1 MNQSESEKTI
11 YTTSISDFGAVAEKL
26 MIKLLKELC

>member
-26 MIKLLKELC
+26 KLLKELCW